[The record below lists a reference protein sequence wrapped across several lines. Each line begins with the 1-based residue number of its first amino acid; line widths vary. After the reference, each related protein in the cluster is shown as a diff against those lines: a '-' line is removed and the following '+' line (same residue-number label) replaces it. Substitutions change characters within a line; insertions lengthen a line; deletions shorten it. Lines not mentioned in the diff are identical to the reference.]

1 MLGGRGFFVAKGGVS
16 KEGGREGKKA
26 EGNKRGGEELPFE
39 HEDDV
44 RVAGD
49 VRVHG
54 DGEDEVVVF
63 AVEVVEVVA
72 PELLDGLGV
81 HPAVGLGGAF
91 DEHLLFARSGLISA
105 SVFPFAGFVR
115 VGPGGGREY
124 GP

>member
-1 MLGGRGFFVAKGGVS
+1 MV
-16 KEGGREGKKA
+16 
-26 EGNKRGGEELPFE
+26 GEEPFK

-72 PELLDGLGV
+72 PELLDRLGV
-81 HPAVGLGGAF
+81 HPAVGLRGGF
-91 DEHLLFARSGLISA
+91 DKHLLGGRLIVSFC
-105 SVFPFAGFVR
+105 SFVSGFVR
-115 VGPGGGREY
+115 AGLEGE
-124 GP
+124 